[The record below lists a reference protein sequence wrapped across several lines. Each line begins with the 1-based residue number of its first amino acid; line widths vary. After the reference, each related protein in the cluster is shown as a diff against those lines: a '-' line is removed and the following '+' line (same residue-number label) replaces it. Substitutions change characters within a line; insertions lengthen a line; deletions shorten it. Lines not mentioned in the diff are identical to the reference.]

1 MPRPGPAN
9 RNRRRSNVG
18 GKKSALTERLEEIVV
33 FELGEDGNREYRTM
47 TLRGLYN
54 YVMKC
59 ITHRPSIQSAIEC
72 GGGASSTCNS
82 GGPGRPTRSFS
93 LQRCTS
99 EGEAQFSP
107 QIGPRASLTR
117 PTRLRSGSV
126 SVDNS
131 TRTMPPPPLF
141 SESCGNSQQLPPA
154 VNSLGSSG
162 QPSPW
167 SSTRSVRFHPLTP
180 GGANDVNGG
189 EGEGQEG
196 GGDGDASNLPEN
208 THVTFRE
215 RLGGYLHPRDMR
227 RLVTPFSSSNE
238 PALIVRR
245 HVMLL
250 NFDPLRAIVLRDRLL
265 VLVPDGADSILI
277 SLEKKLK
284 GGIKELEKSIF
295 GEDKSMTS
303 STMGSDASEVGGSSE
318 AEETGVKNGD
328 TPESG
333 DHTHRGRDDATGLDV
348 TSPLAQNLLSD
359 HQTIQDEQK
368 SSSKF
373 GSDGDDEGGSRGTT
387 STETVEDLDY
397 EGEEEWDEIENRIY
411 LDLPFELQAV
421 DAVLSCVSSLL
432 SADAS
437 ELRHKVYIAM
447 AALRGDSRKST
458 PGDHAQEK
466 LRILKDSVGEME
478 ARVQGFVRALNLVLD
493 EDEDMSLM
501 NLSRLITHPERFIQP
516 VSQEILE
523 EESDEP
529 ELLLESYMQQSLSAA
544 NTLEL
549 LKGQITSTEELVTM
563 KLDAIRNRLLYI
575 STMVSIASL
584 CVATASL
591 IGSIFGMNLLNN
603 LENDPNAFAQV
614 LAGTLLGSIGMFIL
628 ISFWAYR
635 SGVLPQGV
643 L

>member
-1 MPRPGPAN
+1 
-9 RNRRRSNVG
+9 
-18 GKKSALTERLEEIVV
+18 
-33 FELGEDGNREYRTM
+33 
-47 TLRGLYN
+47 
-54 YVMKC
+54 
-59 ITHRPSIQSAIEC
+59 
-72 GGGASSTCNS
+72 
-82 GGPGRPTRSFS
+82 
-93 LQRCTS
+93 
-99 EGEAQFSP
+99 
-107 QIGPRASLTR
+107 
-117 PTRLRSGSV
+117 
-126 SVDNS
+126 
-131 TRTMPPPPLF
+131 
-141 SESCGNSQQLPPA
+141 
-154 VNSLGSSG
+154 
-162 QPSPW
+162 
-167 SSTRSVRFHPLTP
+167 
-180 GGANDVNGG
+180 
-189 EGEGQEG
+189 
-196 GGDGDASNLPEN
+196 
-208 THVTFRE
+208 
-215 RLGGYLHPRDMR
+215 
-227 RLVTPFSSSNE
+227 
-238 PALIVRR
+238 
-245 HVMLL
+245 MLL

-284 GGIKELEKSIF
+284 GGIKELEKSVF
-295 GEDKSMTS
+295 GEDKRMTS
-303 STMGSDASEVGGSSE
+303 STIGSEASEIGGSSE
-318 AEETGVKNGD
+318 AEDTSTKNGD
-328 TPESG
+328 ALLQSG
-333 DHTHRGRDDATGLDV
+333 DNNQEEDDEVEPT
-348 TSPLAQNLLSD
+348 TSLSKVARE
-359 HQTIQDEQK
+359 DEEK
-368 SSSKF
+368 SGTSSKLET
-373 GSDGDDEGGSRGTT
+373 EGNGEEGSRGTT
-387 STETVEDLDY
+387 STETVEELDY

-432 SADAS
+432 SGDAS

-466 LRILKDSVGEME
+466 LRILKDGVGEME

-529 ELLLESYMQQSLSAA
+529 ELLLESYMQQSLSVV

-591 IGSIFGMNLLNN
+591 VGSIFGMNLLNN
-603 LENDPNAFAQV
+603 LENDANAFAQV
-614 LAGTLLGSIGMFIL
+614 LIGTILGSIGLFIL

>member
-1 MPRPGPAN
+1 MACQTIN
-9 RNRRRSNVG
+9 FILSAHQ
-18 GKKSALTERLEEIVV
+18 KSFFNFVLI
-33 FELGEDGNREYRTM
+33 YQ
-47 TLRGLYN
+47 
-54 YVMKC
+54 
-59 ITHRPSIQSAIEC
+59 H
-72 GGGASSTCNS
+72 
-82 GGPGRPTRSFS
+82 
-93 LQRCTS
+93 
-99 EGEAQFSP
+99 
-107 QIGPRASLTR
+107 
-117 PTRLRSGSV
+117 
-126 SVDNS
+126 
-131 TRTMPPPPLF
+131 
-141 SESCGNSQQLPPA
+141 ES
-154 VNSLGSSG
+154 
-162 QPSPW
+162 
-167 SSTRSVRFHPLTP
+167 
-180 GGANDVNGG
+180 
-189 EGEGQEG
+189 
-196 GGDGDASNLPEN
+196 
-208 THVTFRE
+208 
-215 RLGGYLHPRDMR
+215 

-284 GGIKELEKSIF
+284 GGIKELEKSVF
-295 GEDKSMTS
+295 GEDKRMTS
-303 STMGSDASEVGGSSE
+303 STIGSEASEIGGSSE
-318 AEETGVKNGD
+318 AED
-328 TPESG
+328 TSTKSG
-333 DHTHRGRDDATGLDV
+333 DALLQSGDNDQEEDDEVEPT
-348 TSPLAQNLLSD
+348 TPLSKVARE
-359 HQTIQDEQK
+359 DEEK
-368 SSSKF
+368 SGTSSKLET
-373 GSDGDDEGGSRGTT
+373 EGNGEEGSRGTT
-387 STETVEDLDY
+387 STETVEELDY

-432 SADAS
+432 SGDAS

-466 LRILKDSVGEME
+466 LRILKDGVGEME

-529 ELLLESYMQQSLSAA
+529 ELLLESYMQQSLSVV
-544 NTLEL
+544 NTLGL

-591 IGSIFGMNLLNN
+591 VGSIFGMNLLNN
-603 LENDPNAFAQV
+603 LENDANAFAQV
-614 LAGTLLGSIGMFIL
+614 LIGTILGSIGLFIL

>member
-1 MPRPGPAN
+1 M
-9 RNRRRSNVG
+9 
-18 GKKSALTERLEEIVV
+18 
-33 FELGEDGNREYRTM
+33 Y
-47 TLRGLYN
+47 
-54 YVMKC
+54 
-59 ITHRPSIQSAIEC
+59 AILIY
-72 GGGASSTCNS
+72 
-82 GGPGRPTRSFS
+82 F
-93 LQRCTS
+93 
-99 EGEAQFSP
+99 P
-107 QIGPRASLTR
+107 QC
-117 PTRLRSGSV
+117 V
-126 SVDNS
+126 
-131 TRTMPPPPLF
+131 
-141 SESCGNSQQLPPA
+141 
-154 VNSLGSSG
+154 
-162 QPSPW
+162 
-167 SSTRSVRFHPLTP
+167 
-180 GGANDVNGG
+180 
-189 EGEGQEG
+189 
-196 GGDGDASNLPEN
+196 
-208 THVTFRE
+208 
-215 RLGGYLHPRDMR
+215 HPREPIR
-227 RLVTPFSSSNE
+227 SRLVTPFSSSNE

-277 SLEKKLK
+277 SLERKLK

-295 GEDKSMTS
+295 GEDKRVTS
-303 STMGSDASEVGGSSE
+303 STIGSDASEIGGSSE
-318 AEETGVKNGD
+318 AEEEAAVKNGNV
-328 TPESG
+328 PENG
-333 DHTHRGRDDATGLDV
+333 DDNTREGNDAPDLDV
-348 TSPLAQNLLSD
+348 NSSLAQNLQSK
-359 HQTIQDEQK
+359 QTIQDDQK
-368 SSSKF
+368 SSIKF
-373 GSDGDDEGGSRGTT
+373 RSDGDDEGGSRGTT
-387 STETVEDLDY
+387 STSTVEDLDFA
-397 EGEEEWDEIENRIY
+397 GEEEWDEIENRIY

-432 SADAS
+432 SSDAS
-437 ELRHKVYIAM
+437 ELRRRVYIAM

-466 LRILKDSVGEME
+466 FRILKDGAREME

-529 ELLLESYMQQSLSAA
+529 ELLLESYMQQSLSTA

-549 LKGQITSTEELVTM
+549 LQGQITSTEELVTM

-591 IGSIFGMNLLNN
+591 VGSIFGMNLLNN

-614 LAGTLLGSIGMFIL
+614 LAGALIGSVGLFVL

>member
-1 MPRPGPAN
+1 
-9 RNRRRSNVG
+9 
-18 GKKSALTERLEEIVV
+18 
-33 FELGEDGNREYRTM
+33 
-47 TLRGLYN
+47 
-54 YVMKC
+54 
-59 ITHRPSIQSAIEC
+59 
-72 GGGASSTCNS
+72 
-82 GGPGRPTRSFS
+82 
-93 LQRCTS
+93 
-99 EGEAQFSP
+99 
-107 QIGPRASLTR
+107 
-117 PTRLRSGSV
+117 
-126 SVDNS
+126 
-131 TRTMPPPPLF
+131 
-141 SESCGNSQQLPPA
+141 
-154 VNSLGSSG
+154 
-162 QPSPW
+162 
-167 SSTRSVRFHPLTP
+167 
-180 GGANDVNGG
+180 
-189 EGEGQEG
+189 
-196 GGDGDASNLPEN
+196 
-208 THVTFRE
+208 
-215 RLGGYLHPRDMR
+215 
-227 RLVTPFSSSNE
+227 
-238 PALIVRR
+238 
-245 HVMLL
+245 MLL

-284 GGIKELEKSIF
+284 GGIKELEKSVF
-295 GEDKSMTS
+295 GEDKRMTS
-303 STMGSDASEVGGSSE
+303 STIGSEASEIGGSSE
-318 AEETGVKNGD
+318 ADDTSTKNGD
-328 TPESG
+328 ALLQRGDNDSQEEEEDVPEP
-333 DHTHRGRDDATGLDV
+333 TI
-348 TSPLAQNLLSD
+348 PLAQNLQSKGA
-359 HQTIQDEQK
+359 HQDEQK
-368 SSSKF
+368 SGTSSKL

-387 STETVEDLDY
+387 STETVEELDY

-432 SADAS
+432 SGDAS

-447 AALRGDSRKST
+447 AALRGDSKKST

-466 LRILKDSVGEME
+466 LRILKDGVGEME

-529 ELLLESYMQQSLSAA
+529 ELLLESYMQQSLSVA

-591 IGSIFGMNLLNN
+591 VGSIFGMNLLNN
-603 LENDPNAFAQV
+603 LENDANAFAQV
-614 LAGTLLGSIGMFIL
+614 LIGTILGSIGLFIF

>member
-1 MPRPGPAN
+1 MLLLTLVEPNVCHPHLFPTVCSSSRTI
-9 RNRRRSNVG
+9 RS
-18 GKKSALTERLEEIVV
+18 
-33 FELGEDGNREYRTM
+33 
-47 TLRGLYN
+47 
-54 YVMKC
+54 
-59 ITHRPSIQSAIEC
+59 
-72 GGGASSTCNS
+72 
-82 GGPGRPTRSFS
+82 
-93 LQRCTS
+93 
-99 EGEAQFSP
+99 
-107 QIGPRASLTR
+107 
-117 PTRLRSGSV
+117 
-126 SVDNS
+126 
-131 TRTMPPPPLF
+131 
-141 SESCGNSQQLPPA
+141 
-154 VNSLGSSG
+154 
-162 QPSPW
+162 
-167 SSTRSVRFHPLTP
+167 
-180 GGANDVNGG
+180 
-189 EGEGQEG
+189 
-196 GGDGDASNLPEN
+196 
-208 THVTFRE
+208 
-215 RLGGYLHPRDMR
+215 

-277 SLEKKLK
+277 SLERKLK

-295 GEDKSMTS
+295 GEDKRMTS
-303 STMGSDASEVGGSSE
+303 SRIGSDASEIGGSSE
-318 AEETGVKNGD
+318 AEEEAAVKNGNNSENGND
-328 TPESG
+328 NTREE
-333 DHTHRGRDDATGLDV
+333 DDAPDLDV
-348 TSPLAQNLLSD
+348 TSPLAQNLPSK
-359 HQTIQDEQK
+359 QTIQDDQK

-373 GSDGDDEGGSRGTT
+373 GSDGNDEGGSRGTT
-387 STETVEDLDY
+387 STETVEDLDFA
-397 EGEEEWDEIENRIY
+397 GEEEWDEIENRIY

-432 SADAS
+432 SSDAL
-437 ELRHKVYIAM
+437 ELRHRVFIAM

-466 LRILKDSVGEME
+466 LRILKDGVREME

-529 ELLLESYMQQSLSAA
+529 ELLLESYMQQSLSTA

-549 LKGQITSTEELVTM
+549 LQGQITSTEELVTM

-591 IGSIFGMNLLNN
+591 VGSIFGMNLLNN

-614 LAGTLLGSIGMFIL
+614 LAGTLIGSIGLFVL

>member
-1 MPRPGPAN
+1 MPHISSHAR
-9 RNRRRSNVG
+9 
-18 GKKSALTERLEEIVV
+18 KS
-33 FELGEDGNREYRTM
+33 
-47 TLRGLYN
+47 
-54 YVMKC
+54 
-59 ITHRPSIQSAIEC
+59 
-72 GGGASSTCNS
+72 
-82 GGPGRPTRSFS
+82 
-93 LQRCTS
+93 
-99 EGEAQFSP
+99 
-107 QIGPRASLTR
+107 
-117 PTRLRSGSV
+117 
-126 SVDNS
+126 
-131 TRTMPPPPLF
+131 
-141 SESCGNSQQLPPA
+141 
-154 VNSLGSSG
+154 
-162 QPSPW
+162 
-167 SSTRSVRFHPLTP
+167 
-180 GGANDVNGG
+180 
-189 EGEGQEG
+189 
-196 GGDGDASNLPEN
+196 
-208 THVTFRE
+208 
-215 RLGGYLHPRDMR
+215 

-284 GGIKELEKSIF
+284 GGIKELEKSVF
-295 GEDKSMTS
+295 GEEKRMIS
-303 STMGSDASEVGGSSE
+303 STMGSEASEIGGSSE
-318 AEETGVKNGD
+318 AEDTSTKNGD
-328 TPESG
+328 ALLQSG
-333 DHTHRGRDDATGLDV
+333 DNNSQEEEENALEPTI
-348 TSPLAQNLLSD
+348 PLAQNLQSKGA
-359 HQTIQDEQK
+359 QQDEQK
-368 SSSKF
+368 SGTSSKL

-387 STETVEDLDY
+387 STETVEELDY

-432 SADAS
+432 SGDAS

-466 LRILKDSVGEME
+466 LRILKDGVGEME

-529 ELLLESYMQQSLSAA
+529 ELLLESYMQQSLSVV

-591 IGSIFGMNLLNN
+591 VGSIFGMNLLNN
-603 LENDPNAFAQV
+603 LENDANAFAQV
-614 LAGTLLGSIGMFIL
+614 LIGTILGSIGLFIL
-628 ISFWAYR
+628 ISFLAYR

>member
-1 MPRPGPAN
+1 MFVVHVPASCVLYELDTLN
-9 RNRRRSNVG
+9 GLPTTNNYLLPAHH
-18 GKKSALTERLEEIVV
+18 KSFFNFVLI
-33 FELGEDGNREYRTM
+33 YQ
-47 TLRGLYN
+47 
-54 YVMKC
+54 
-59 ITHRPSIQSAIEC
+59 H
-72 GGGASSTCNS
+72 
-82 GGPGRPTRSFS
+82 
-93 LQRCTS
+93 
-99 EGEAQFSP
+99 
-107 QIGPRASLTR
+107 
-117 PTRLRSGSV
+117 
-126 SVDNS
+126 
-131 TRTMPPPPLF
+131 
-141 SESCGNSQQLPPA
+141 ES
-154 VNSLGSSG
+154 
-162 QPSPW
+162 
-167 SSTRSVRFHPLTP
+167 
-180 GGANDVNGG
+180 
-189 EGEGQEG
+189 
-196 GGDGDASNLPEN
+196 
-208 THVTFRE
+208 
-215 RLGGYLHPRDMR
+215 

-284 GGIKELEKSIF
+284 GGIKELEKSVF
-295 GEDKSMTS
+295 GEDKRMTS
-303 STMGSDASEVGGSSE
+303 STMGSEASEIGGSSE
-318 AEETGVKNGD
+318 AEDTSTKNGD
-328 TPESG
+328 ALLQSG
-333 DHTHRGRDDATGLDV
+333 DNNQKEDDEVEPTTPLSKVAREDEEKSGTSTG
-348 TSPLAQNLLSD
+348 
-359 HQTIQDEQK
+359 
-368 SSSKF
+368 SKLE
-373 GSDGDDEGGSRGTT
+373 SDGNDEEGSRGTT
-387 STETVEDLDY
+387 STETVEELDY

-432 SADAS
+432 SGDAS
-437 ELRHKVYIAM
+437 ELRHKAYIAM

-466 LRILKDSVGEME
+466 LRILKDGVGEME

-529 ELLLESYMQQSLSAA
+529 ELLLESYMQQSLSVV

-591 IGSIFGMNLLNN
+591 VGSIFGMNLLNN
-603 LENDPNAFAQV
+603 LENDANAFAQV
-614 LAGTLLGSIGMFIL
+614 LIGTILGSIGLFIL

>member
-1 MPRPGPAN
+1 MCIPLLYEYFLQTSSHSAPY
-9 RNRRRSNVG
+9 SLFCTCMYQH
-18 GKKSALTERLEEIVV
+18 KS
-33 FELGEDGNREYRTM
+33 
-47 TLRGLYN
+47 
-54 YVMKC
+54 
-59 ITHRPSIQSAIEC
+59 
-72 GGGASSTCNS
+72 
-82 GGPGRPTRSFS
+82 
-93 LQRCTS
+93 
-99 EGEAQFSP
+99 
-107 QIGPRASLTR
+107 
-117 PTRLRSGSV
+117 
-126 SVDNS
+126 
-131 TRTMPPPPLF
+131 
-141 SESCGNSQQLPPA
+141 
-154 VNSLGSSG
+154 
-162 QPSPW
+162 
-167 SSTRSVRFHPLTP
+167 
-180 GGANDVNGG
+180 
-189 EGEGQEG
+189 
-196 GGDGDASNLPEN
+196 
-208 THVTFRE
+208 
-215 RLGGYLHPRDMR
+215 

-284 GGIKELEKSIF
+284 GGIKELEKSVF
-295 GEDKSMTS
+295 GEDKRMTS
-303 STMGSDASEVGGSSE
+303 STIGSEASEIGGSSE
-318 AEETGVKNGD
+318 ADDRSTKNGD
-328 TPESG
+328 ALLQRVDNDSQEEEDVPEP
-333 DHTHRGRDDATGLDV
+333 TI
-348 TSPLAQNLLSD
+348 PLAQNLQSKGA
-359 HQTIQDEQK
+359 HQDEQK
-368 SSSKF
+368 SGTSSKL

-387 STETVEDLDY
+387 STETVEELDY

-432 SADAS
+432 SGDAS

-447 AALRGDSRKST
+447 AALRGDSKKST

-466 LRILKDSVGEME
+466 LRILKDGVGEME

-529 ELLLESYMQQSLSAA
+529 ELLLESYMQQSLSVA

-591 IGSIFGMNLLNN
+591 VGSIFGMNLLNN
-603 LENDPNAFAQV
+603 LENDANAFAQV
-614 LAGTLLGSIGMFIL
+614 LIGTILGSIGLFIF

>member
-1 MPRPGPAN
+1 
-9 RNRRRSNVG
+9 
-18 GKKSALTERLEEIVV
+18 
-33 FELGEDGNREYRTM
+33 
-47 TLRGLYN
+47 
-54 YVMKC
+54 
-59 ITHRPSIQSAIEC
+59 
-72 GGGASSTCNS
+72 
-82 GGPGRPTRSFS
+82 
-93 LQRCTS
+93 
-99 EGEAQFSP
+99 
-107 QIGPRASLTR
+107 
-117 PTRLRSGSV
+117 
-126 SVDNS
+126 
-131 TRTMPPPPLF
+131 
-141 SESCGNSQQLPPA
+141 
-154 VNSLGSSG
+154 
-162 QPSPW
+162 
-167 SSTRSVRFHPLTP
+167 
-180 GGANDVNGG
+180 
-189 EGEGQEG
+189 
-196 GGDGDASNLPEN
+196 
-208 THVTFRE
+208 
-215 RLGGYLHPRDMR
+215 
-227 RLVTPFSSSNE
+227 
-238 PALIVRR
+238 
-245 HVMLL
+245 MLL

-277 SLEKKLK
+277 SLERKLK

-295 GEDKSMTS
+295 GEDKRMTS
-303 STMGSDASEVGGSSE
+303 STIGSDASEIGGSSE
-318 AEETGVKNGD
+318 AEEEAAVKNGNV
-328 TPESG
+328 PESG
-333 DHTHRGRDDATGLDV
+333 DDNTREGNDAPDLDV
-348 TSPLAQNLLSD
+348 NSSSAQNLQSK
-359 HQTIQDEQK
+359 QTIQDDQK
-368 SSSKF
+368 SSIKF
-373 GSDGDDEGGSRGTT
+373 RSDGDDEGGSRGTT
-387 STETVEDLDY
+387 STSTVEDLDFA
-397 EGEEEWDEIENRIY
+397 GEEEWDEIENRIY

-432 SADAS
+432 SSDAS
-437 ELRHKVYIAM
+437 ELRRRVYIAM

-466 LRILKDSVGEME
+466 FRILKDGAREME

-529 ELLLESYMQQSLSAA
+529 ELLLESYMQQSLSTA

-549 LKGQITSTEELVTM
+549 LQGQITSTEELVTM

-591 IGSIFGMNLLNN
+591 VGSIYGMNLLNN

-614 LAGTLLGSIGMFIL
+614 LAGALIGSVGLFVL

>member
-1 MPRPGPAN
+1 M
-9 RNRRRSNVG
+9 
-18 GKKSALTERLEEIVV
+18 L
-33 FELGEDGNREYRTM
+33 
-47 TLRGLYN
+47 
-54 YVMKC
+54 
-59 ITHRPSIQSAIEC
+59 AI
-72 GGGASSTCNS
+72 
-82 GGPGRPTRSFS
+82 
-93 LQRCTS
+93 LIYL
-99 EGEAQFSP
+99 P
-107 QIGPRASLTR
+107 QC
-117 PTRLRSGSV
+117 V
-126 SVDNS
+126 
-131 TRTMPPPPLF
+131 
-141 SESCGNSQQLPPA
+141 
-154 VNSLGSSG
+154 
-162 QPSPW
+162 
-167 SSTRSVRFHPLTP
+167 
-180 GGANDVNGG
+180 
-189 EGEGQEG
+189 
-196 GGDGDASNLPEN
+196 
-208 THVTFRE
+208 
-215 RLGGYLHPRDMR
+215 HPREPIR
-227 RLVTPFSSSNE
+227 SRLVTPFSSSNE

-277 SLEKKLK
+277 SLERKLK

-295 GEDKSMTS
+295 GEDKRMTS
-303 STMGSDASEVGGSSE
+303 STIGSDASEIGGSSE
-318 AEETGVKNGD
+318 AEEEAAVKNGNV
-328 TPESG
+328 PENG
-333 DHTHRGRDDATGLDV
+333 DDNTREGNDAPDLDV
-348 TSPLAQNLLSD
+348 NSSLAQNLQSK
-359 HQTIQDEQK
+359 QTIIRDDQK

-373 GSDGDDEGGSRGTT
+373 CSDCDDDEGGSRGTT
-387 STETVEDLDY
+387 STSTVEDLDFA
-397 EGEEEWDEIENRIY
+397 GEEEWDEIENRIY

-432 SADAS
+432 SSDAS
-437 ELRHKVYIAM
+437 ELRHRVHIAM

-466 LRILKDSVGEME
+466 FRILKDGAREME

-529 ELLLESYMQQSLSAA
+529 ELLLESYMQQSLSTA

-549 LKGQITSTEELVTM
+549 LQGQITSTEELVTM

-591 IGSIFGMNLLNN
+591 VGSIFGMNLLNN
-603 LENDPNAFAQV
+603 LENDPNAFEQV
-614 LAGTLLGSIGMFIL
+614 LAGTLIGSVGLFVL